1 MSVREIGRKLKP
13 RACPGLSLLS
23 VSVVDVDVDVGRS
36 TSAEEGEDDS
46 VVGRG
51 MEGVAMGG
59 VRRAFWCL
67 VFGLFV

>member
-1 MSVREIGRKLKP
+1 M
-13 RACPGLSLLS
+13 
-23 VSVVDVDVDVGRS
+23 DVDADVGRS

-67 VFGLFV
+67 VFGLFDFFLA